1 MLPEWAPDLLAFAGH
16 APLAL
21 LILGVCVDLI
31 TLLRPKWES
40 GPAAATAAYVGA
52 LVAAFVVYL
61 SAPDGIAASASPEA
75 LAVVETQSTYL
86 WYTLLFTAV
95 YGGIRVGVSFL
106 PALQEQVVAQ
116 AVLAVIGMGG
126 VYIAWQATAAH
137 AQLVYRYGEGVEAV
151 QQLRAQSE
159 AAAAGEPQGFQQTES
174 GWRLEPRTPGAWKQA
189 MTWVSG
195 SPTDVQS
202 FLFEPEGSG
211 PRGLAMYL
219 EDETVLFAGPPEL
232 RTADIRATLNLD
244 GFDGTVDI
252 AYNVRG
258 AAFYD
263 YLQLDGNALRLARRE
278 GSATRIQD
286 TADYALQG
294 WRDYRIEVG
303 RTTFQGFVGD
313 QLVVTGTDTPASPGT
328 VGLRLSGTGL
338 VRMRSMSAEPLEEIS
353 AAGENDAPSPGRSGD
368 AGSSPARDTAAS
380 TP

>member
-31 TLLRPKWES
+31 TLLRPKWDS
-40 GPAAATAAYVGA
+40 GPAAANSAYGGA
-52 LVAAFVVYL
+52 LVAALVVYL
-61 SAPDGIAASASPEA
+61 SAPDGIAASSSAEA
-75 LAVVETQSTYL
+75 LAVFETQSTYL

-95 YGGIRVGVSFL
+95 YGAIRVGVSFL
-106 PALQEQVVAQ
+106 PALQEQVVVQ
-116 AVLAVIGMGG
+116 ALLAVIGIGG
-126 VYIAWQATAAH
+126 VYMAWQATAAR
-137 AQLVYRYGEGVEAV
+137 AQLVYRYGEGVVAAE
-151 QQLRAQSE
+151 QLRAQSE
-159 AAAAGEPQGFQQTES
+159 AAAADEPQGFQEMAS
-174 GWRLEPRTPGAWKQA
+174 GWRLDPRSPGAWKQA
-189 MTWVSG
+189 MNWVNG
-195 SPTDVQS
+195 APTDVQS
-202 FLFEPEGSG
+202 FLFEPEGDG

-219 EDETVLFAGPPEL
+219 DDETVLFTGPTEL
-232 RTADIRATLNLD
+232 RTADIRTTLNLD

-252 AYNVRG
+252 VYNVRG

-263 YLQLDGNALRLARRE
+263 YLQLNGNALRLARRE

-294 WRDYRIEVG
+294 WRDYRMQVG
-303 RTTFQGFVGD
+303 RTSFQGFVGD

-338 VRMRSMSAEPLEEIS
+338 VRMRSMSVDPLEE
-353 AAGENDAPSPGRSGD
+353 AASGEIEVPPGTDDDASG
-368 AGSSPARDTAAS
+368 ASSPSDTAG

>member
-52 LVAAFVVYL
+52 LVATLVVYL
-61 SAPDGIAASASPEA
+61 SAPDGIAASAPAEA
-75 LAVVETQSTYL
+75 LAVFETQSAYL
-86 WYTLLFTAV
+86 WYTLLFTVV
-95 YGGIRVGVSFL
+95 YGGIRIGVSFL

-151 QQLRAQSE
+151 QQLRAESE

-174 GWRLEPRTPGAWKQA
+174 GWRLEPRAPGAWKQA
-189 MTWVSG
+189 MTWVNG

-232 RTADIRATLNLD
+232 RTADIRVTLNLD

-338 VRMRSMSAEPLEEIS
+338 VRMRSMSVEPLEEAP
-353 AAGENDAPSPGRSGD
+353 AADRTGASTPDGSGTSSPSPV
-368 AGSSPARDTAAS
+368 RDTAAS